1 MESSLLITSNFNCKS
16 YSVFNY
22 SINKKPEF
30 DILSP
35 HFSGKPIQ
43 DLDSRAVA
51 LLMGCSSGKI
61 KQTPV
66 GGTGTPVEYM
76 LSGCPAVLG
85 YLWNITDRD
94 CDRFV
99 TSQFD

>member
-1 MESSLLITSNFNCKS
+1 M
-16 YSVFNY
+16 
-22 SINKKPEF
+22 
-30 DILSP
+30 
-35 HFSGKPIQ
+35 
-43 DLDSRAVA
+43 A

-66 GGTGTPVEYM
+66 GGIGTPVEYL

-94 CDRFV
+94 CDRLDERRV
-99 TSQFD
+99 ARVHWGH

>member
-1 MESSLLITSNFNCKS
+1 MNHDFCQSDLSSTI
-16 YSVFNY
+16 
-22 SINKKPEF
+22 P
-30 DILSP
+30 
-35 HFSGKPIQ
+35 GKPIQ
-43 DLDSRAVA
+43 ELDSRAVA

-61 KQTPV
+61 KHTPI

-94 CDRFV
+94 CDRSVGNWNVLLFYGV
-99 TSQFD
+99 GVPCRHNV